1 MIGHSNNKI
10 LLPLLSIACVLVCSW
25 ILPNVSRA
33 QSEDALRLTSTRPT
47 TRYARQQP
55 KSTFDASSVNS
66 EQIVVL
72 KHGDFLEGRV
82 TYEPT
87 KVIVSKGSRGSR
99 IFLSRNSVDFV
110 CNSMAEA
117 YWEKFARTKA
127 TDTVGQIELF
137 QWCLKHQLVDEAE
150 NQFDLLTQ
158 AKIKATELDT
168 LYRQLLA
175 VAEQRNRE
183 RKVEGEP
190 PKNARSPQTPR
201 PLMPQPD
208 NAGPVVDKIAAS
220 RIRHTS
226 EAPVWN
232 SPPVNIGPPNKAV
245 GMTPPPRRDSNV
257 RPVQFVSSVP
267 DRSQATAREIKDQIE
282 KLPQGV
288 AVKFRRQVEPFLL
301 QNCAKC
307 HDKTKLEASNGF
319 ALIKSHQK
327 MNPIG
332 YSQRNLFVVL
342 PLIDTNVTLQET
354 RLWEI
359 VTKPHAGNAKPFFA
373 VGARESRMTANWL
386 STLTKPPVADSPA
399 PFAVGQWE
407 SPIEQVKP
415 VAAKPDRATQP
426 GQELSTIGEI
436 PSLETTGVR
445 ARGFVP
451 ADPFD
456 PEIFNRKHK

>member
-1 MIGHSNNKI
+1 MIGQSNNKI
-10 LLPLLSIACVLVCSW
+10 LPRLLGIACVFVVVLT
-25 ILPNVSRA
+25 LQNLARA
-33 QSEDALRLTSTRPT
+33 QAEGPSRLTAKQPT

-66 EQIVVL
+66 DQIVVL

-82 TYEPT
+82 SYEPT
-87 KVIVSKGSRGSR
+87 KVIVSKGARGSR
-99 IFLSRNSVDFV
+99 IFLSRDSVDFV

-127 TDTVGQIELF
+127 TDTAGQVDLF

-158 AKIKATELDT
+158 AKIKASELDT

-175 VAEQRNRE
+175 VAAQRNRE
-183 RKVEGEP
+183 SKAAGRVS
-190 PKNARSPQTPR
+190 KNTLNPQTPS

-208 NAGPVVDKIAAS
+208 STETVVDQDAFSGIHNTGK
-220 RIRHTS
+220 TQ
-226 EAPVWN
+226 VWN
-232 SPPVNIGPPNKAV
+232 SPSVNVGTPNEFD
-245 GMTPPPRRDSNV
+245 GMTPSPRRDSNV
-257 RPVQFVSSVP
+257 RPVQFVSALP
-267 DRSQATAREIKDQIE
+267 DRSQATTREIQDQIE
-282 KLPQGV
+282 LLPQGV
-288 AVKFRRQVEPFLL
+288 AAKFRRQVEPFLL

-307 HDKTKLEASNGF
+307 HDKTKLETSNGF

-332 YSQRNLFVVL
+332 YSQRNLYVVL
-342 PLIDTNVTLQET
+342 PLIDTNVTFQET

-386 STLTKPPVADSPA
+386 STLTQPPSPA
-399 PFAVGQWE
+399 QFAAGQWE

-436 PSLETTGVR
+436 PSLETNGVR